1 MESQALKIP
10 AGIDILTEQSPL
22 LHRLRACAEMV
33 LTFRKLRNIPM
44 LRRSTDNIARCSQLM
59 VLGKSLNELV
69 DSGDSFV

>member
-10 AGIDILTEQSPL
+10 VDIDILTEQSPL

-33 LTFRKLRNIPM
+33 LTFREFRNSPM
-44 LRRSTDNIARCSQLM
+44 LRPITDNIARCSQLK